1 MVWRL
6 VLQMNFD
13 ANSSFIATLFAASTD
28 TFSDK
33 CDVEKE
39 KIKCILISEVS
50 YDFCS

>member
-33 CDVEKE
+33 CDVEKRE
-39 KIKCILISEVS
+39 DKSV
-50 YDFCS
+50 F